1 MNHESL
7 PVHWANRLAALSRR
21 ELGQRF
27 RNAGHVIS
35 PEEWAI
41 LLVLWKKDGQ
51 HPGEMS
57 ARTVR
62 DPTTMTRLIDSM
74 VKKGVVERRPV
85 TNDRRRSLVCLTD
98 RGRALKP
105 VLVGLAMPMIETS
118 MAGISAEDAEITTRV
133 LNRMVT
139 NLSGGTQ
146 TKE

>member
-1 MNHESL
+1 MPL
-7 PVHWANRLAALSRR
+7 HWANRLAALSRR

-27 RNAGHVIS
+27 RESGHAIS

-41 LLVLWKKDGQ
+41 LLLLWNQDGQ

-74 VKKGVVERRPV
+74 VKKGIVERQTV
-85 TNDRRRSLVCLTD
+85 ANDRRRSLICLTN
-98 RGRALKP
+98 RGRALEP
-105 VLVGLAMPMIETS
+105 VLISLAMPMIRAS
-118 MAGISAEDAEITTRV
+118 MAGISAEDADIATRV
-133 LNRMVT
+133 LNRMVS
-139 NLSGGTQ
+139 NLNGATP